1 MRDYYVYILTNVSR
15 TLYIGVTNDLQR
27 RLYEHRVGIG
37 SEFTRK
43 YHVHQL
49 IYYEST
55 NSVWAAIER
64 EKELKSWRRSRKIG
78 VIEQKNP
85 DWRDLAAEWQ
95 DQDPLSSVMP

>member
-64 EKELKSWRRSRKIG
+64 EKELKSWRRSRKIARARSKEHA
-78 VIEQKNP
+78 I
-85 DWRDLAAEWQ
+85 Q
-95 DQDPLSSVMP
+95 DRNLSKIVE

>member
-64 EKELKSWRRSRKIG
+64 EKELKSWRRSRKIAPP
-78 VIEQKNP
+78 VIAP
-85 DWRDLAAEWQ
+85 PA
-95 DQDPLSSVMP
+95 

>member
-64 EKELKSWRRSRKIG
+64 EKVLKSWRRSRKIAL
-78 VIEQKNP
+78 IEQKNP

-95 DQDPLSSVMP
+95 AQDPLSSVMP

>member
-64 EKELKSWRRSRKIG
+64 EKELKSWRRSRKIAL
-78 VIEQKNP
+78 IEQKNT
-85 DWRDLAAEWQ
+85 DWKDLAAEWN
-95 DQDPLSSVMP
+95 DQDALSSVTL